1 MITAVMLGSVVVLT
15 GIASVALTSR
25 NGVHA
30 SRTIAK
36 EQSLYF
42 AESGLKI
49 ATAQVDQS
57 LQNGGDPAC
66 NLPATAILDSAG
78 KNIGTYQAELRDFTV
93 ERNNSSNPRT
103 TTYRYTIIGRG
114 TSKGHTTEVTEPGEA
129 TISIEHHEERILVCR
144 PPQGWVEEQIEYDDP
159 PVVTKHKGKWTEGSK
174 RSGEDDGEDRGNGTP
189 TTGNGSSTGNG
200 GNSGSSNSGSS
211 SGTSNSGSGNS
222 GSSSGGGGFFGWL
235 DRLFGGGQWQRFR

>member
-30 SRTIAK
+30 NRTIAK

-57 LQNGGDPAC
+57 LQNGSDPSC
-66 NLPATAILDSAG
+66 HLPATAILDSAG
-78 KNIGTYQAELRDFTV
+78 RNIGTYQAELRDFTV

-114 TSKGHTTEVTEPGEA
+114 TSKGHTTEVSEPGEA
-129 TISIEHHEERILVCR
+129 TISIEHHPERILVCR
-144 PPQGWVEEQIEYDDP
+144 PPEGWVEEEIEYDDP

-174 RSGEDDGEDRGNGTP
+174 RSGDDDGEDRGNGSPTP
-189 TTGNGSSTGNG
+189 GNGTSTGNG
-200 GNSGSSNSGSS
+200 GSSSGNSGSNSGSN
-211 SGTSNSGSGNS
+211 NSGSGNS
-222 GSSSGGGGFFGWL
+222 GSGSGGGFFGWL
-235 DRLFGGGQWQRFR
+235 DRLFQNGWRRLL